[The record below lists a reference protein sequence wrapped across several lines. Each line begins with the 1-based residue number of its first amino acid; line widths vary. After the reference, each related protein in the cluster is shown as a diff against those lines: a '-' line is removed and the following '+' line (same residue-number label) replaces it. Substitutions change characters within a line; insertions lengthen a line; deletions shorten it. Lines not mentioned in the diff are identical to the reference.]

1 MGIKKSVLVMM
12 VAAVFL
18 LSGCAPSSPPVAQ
31 LLVYVGSCHIIGNN
45 VYFIYNGNSY
55 VAKNQL
61 GGYQAQLRNKN
72 SDYELVVIE
81 NADGSFTIP
90 NN

>member
-1 MGIKKSVLVMM
+1 MKIRRIFGMIMLSVFVLC
-12 VAAVFL
+12 
-18 LSGCAPSSPPVAQ
+18 GCAPSSPPVAQ

-45 VYFIYNGNSY
+45 VYFTYEGNSF

-61 GGYQAQLRNKN
+61 AGYQAQLKNKN

-81 NADGSFTIP
+81 NQNGSFTIP
-90 NN
+90 TN